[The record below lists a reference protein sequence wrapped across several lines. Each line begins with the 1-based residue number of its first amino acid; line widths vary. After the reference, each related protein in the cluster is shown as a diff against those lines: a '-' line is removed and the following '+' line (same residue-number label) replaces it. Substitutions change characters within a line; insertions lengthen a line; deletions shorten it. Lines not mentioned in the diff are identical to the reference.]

1 MAGAQLT
8 GGKADITIA
17 KKPIANNPAYPPSG
31 PKKKIRKE
39 SEAQLK
45 TVNVPPGKIKIGV
58 RVKQT
63 ENVEQ
68 FEIVG
73 KNGQQLALTPA
84 PPQETPPNNP
94 VAQDLGTALGVA
106 GDEKWVTYTAQYDP
120 ATFGKKFATKLV
132 LNPFECHPN
141 GVRIFTVAITFDGLT
156 FTNDHYVYGISVLPG
171 ENSKSFPISLG
182 APGPSKKPAAKKKA
196 TKKKATKKTSTK
208 RR

>member
-1 MAGAQLT
+1 MAGAQLM

-58 RVKQT
+58 RVKQA

-84 PPQETPPNNP
+84 PPQENPPNNP
-94 VAQDLGTALGVA
+94 VALDLGTALGV
-106 GDEKWVTYTAQYDP
+106 GSDEKWVTYTAQYDP

-156 FTNDHYVYGISVLPG
+156 FTNDHYVYGISILPG
-171 ENSKSFPISLG
+171 ENSKAFPINFA
-182 APGPSKKPAAKKKA
+182 APGPSKQPAGKKKA
-196 TKKKATKKTSTK
+196 SKKASK
-208 RR
+208 RRKTPKRR

>member
-1 MAGAQLT
+1 MAGAQLR
-8 GGKADITIA
+8 GGKADVMIA
-17 KKPIANNPAYPPSG
+17 TKPIANNPAYPASG
-31 PKKKIRKE
+31 QKKKIRKE

-58 RVKQT
+58 RVKQI

-73 KNGQQLALTPA
+73 KNGQQLVLTPA
-84 PPQETPPNNP
+84 PPQETPPNNL

-182 APGPSKKPAAKKKA
+182 APGPSPKPAGKKKTGTKRKAAKK
-196 TKKKATKKTSTK
+196 STK

>member
-1 MAGAQLT
+1 MAGAQLR
-8 GGKADITIA
+8 GGKADVMIA
-17 KKPIANNPAYPPSG
+17 TKPIANNPAYPASG
-31 PKKKIRKE
+31 QKKKIRKE

-73 KNGQQLALTPA
+73 KNGQQLVLTPA
-84 PPQETPPNNP
+84 PPQETPPNNL

-182 APGPSKKPAAKKKA
+182 APGPSPQPAGKKKTGTKRKAAKK
-196 TKKKATKKTSTK
+196 STK